1 MLFAEKFLRGRNMPE
16 SIHRWIID
24 TIEENAV
31 AIEVDGNN
39 IVTVPRWLLP
49 DGARQGDV
57 LAVRHDRPSKGRRS
71 ALTIEVDAAATK
83 QSLADSAAQVKKG
96 TKRSNDPGGDITL

>member
-1 MLFAEKFLRGRNMPE
+1 MPE
-16 SIHRWIID
+16 STHRWVID
-24 TIEENAV
+24 TIEENAA

-39 IVTVPRWLLP
+39 VVTVPRWILP

-57 LAVRHDRPSKGRRS
+57 LSVRHDRPPRGQRS

-83 QSLADSAAQVKKG
+83 KAFAESAAQVQKG
-96 TKRSNDPGGDITL
+96 VKRPNDQGGDIRL

>member
-1 MLFAEKFLRGRNMPE
+1 MPE

-24 TIEENAV
+24 TIEEDAA

-39 IVTVPRWLLP
+39 VVTVPRWLLP

-57 LAVRHDRPSKGRRS
+57 LSVRHDRPPRGQRS

-83 QSLADSAAQVKKG
+83 QALADSAAQVRKG
-96 TKRSNDPGGDITL
+96 TKRPNDPGGDITL